1 MKIRKCSRTDEKD
14 IRALWSYCFER
25 EDDPWFRWYFRE
37 LYRPEDVL
45 AGEEAGKI
53 ACSLHRRPY
62 ELCVRGAKMPVDY
75 LVGVATHPAARGKG
89 FATELIRG
97 AFHMARMENKGAV
110 ILMPSAASY
119 YYPMGFSFYAHQ
131 WKRSAAPEH
140 LSFLGKRAQSAGS
153 IASIDEWK
161 TLASVY
167 DRYVKGRNGW
177 AFRDEASWKKHIS
190 AQFCDGGYIA
200 VVNDLDGAAGYIF
213 YHLDGRKLIV
223 SEMAYASDAGRKG
236 LYAYMAGHR
245 GSVDEC
251 VWYEPF
257 DDRAFFYWQNGAEHT
272 YIHNASFPTMMG
284 RVTDPVMAF
293 DGLPCR
299 EMKGFL
305 SFQLADEFL
314 PENSGIYVLS
324 AKEGR
329 IYAVKYDVFYTL
341 KLHIEDISGVKL
353 GNKIPEPDFTMT
365 AGALAQLFF
374 GALSLRELSD
384 LGRIEWLEGAER
396 EKVLETAENMLP
408 SEKNWINEWY

>member
-45 AGEEAGKI
+45 AGEEAEKI

-62 ELCVRGAKMPVDY
+62 EICVRGAKMPVDY

-89 FATELIRG
+89 LATELIRG

-131 WKRSAAPEH
+131 WKRSAAPEQVG
-140 LSFLGKRAQSAGS
+140 FLGKRAHSAGLITS
-153 IASIDEWK
+153 ADEWK
-161 TLASVY
+161 ILASVY

-177 AFRDEASWKKHIS
+177 AFRDEASWKKHID

-213 YHLDGRKLIV
+213 YHLDERKFMV

-236 LYAYMAGHR
+236 LYAYDGGPPRFR
-245 GSVDEC
+245 GRNAC
-251 VWYEPF
+251 GYEPF
-257 DDRAFFYWQNGAEHT
+257 DDRAFFYWQNGCGA
-272 YIHNASFPTMMG
+272 Y
-284 RVTDPVMAF
+284 
-293 DGLPCR
+293 L
-299 EMKGFL
+299 
-305 SFQLADEFL
+305 
-314 PENSGIYVLS
+314 
-324 AKEGR
+324 
-329 IYAVKYDVFYTL
+329 YT
-341 KLHIEDISGVKL
+341 
-353 GNKIPEPDFTMT
+353 
-365 AGALAQLFF
+365 
-374 GALSLRELSD
+374 
-384 LGRIEWLEGAER
+384 
-396 EKVLETAENMLP
+396 
-408 SEKNWINEWY
+408 